1 MDITKKPPDKYR
13 TIKCSFKQI
22 IKNKEDG
29 AKIFDAV
36 IRTHKI
42 VTHTYQFLRLF
53 ILYNYKKK
61 NDILEINEDTIK
73 MAFKTLM
80 KSSAGPK
87 AKGNNL
93 LLLNKFN
100 DFLSKYE
107 KLNFNEK
114 INGKNL
120 SSILDYMATDMLT
133 NIENN
138 IKLNFISYIKRFVNS
153 SFRKINNEILDNA
166 TKGTK
171 TKLRKELNKDLYDI
185 KQDLINNTMLSNQ
198 KYHIWINLHRNNII
212 PNNIINSLDYDITN
226 YPQKYIKPM
235 IYMCLEIEKIGTKS
249 FQFFPLRN
257 NISPKYIPL
266 DNKSIV
272 ELFIDEDK
280 NTYLNVIEGYKDL
293 LWTKYFNMND
303 NAFRQK
309 NYSFDYRI

>member
-280 NTYLNVIEGYKDL
+280 NTYLNDIEGYKDL

>member
-1 MDITKKPPDKYR
+1 
-13 TIKCSFKQI
+13 
-22 IKNKEDG
+22 
-29 AKIFDAV
+29 
-36 IRTHKI
+36 
-42 VTHTYQFLRLF
+42 
-53 ILYNYKKK
+53 
-61 NDILEINEDTIK
+61 LEINEDTIK

-80 KSSAGPK
+80 KNSTGPK

-93 LLLNKFN
+93 LLLNEFN
-100 DFLSKYE
+100 DFLPKYE

-138 IKLNFISYIKRFVNS
+138 IKLNFISYIRRFVNS

-185 KQDLINNTMLSNQ
+185 KQDLINNTMLSNE
-198 KYHIWINLHRNNII
+198 KYHIWINLHKNNII
-212 PNNIINSLDYDITN
+212 PNTIVNSLDYDITN

-235 IYMCLEIEKIGTKS
+235 IYMCIEIEKIGTKS

-280 NTYLNVIEGYKDL
+280 NTYLNDIDGYKDI
-293 LWTKYFNMND
+293 LWTKYFNMN
-303 NAFRQK
+303 NNVFRQK
-309 NYSFDYRI
+309 NYSFDYRISTDCYGVSIQLIHNSFIDSIKPRI